1 MQSLIDNAS
10 SGAVITIT
18 QDYSEASTLNVN
30 KPLTIIGRSDPSSGA
45 RPVITVSTAFNGTA
59 LSVNASNVT
68 IKGLEIIHVSTHSS
82 NDTAISLAPGG
93 TYVNPD
99 GGLMVNENIVI
110 DDCSIH
116 YSKFG
121 ISSKAKDFTLTNS
134 VLHNRVPTNTTA
146 RSIGIYSHD
155 GDILIDNNT
164 YTTAGNLAIE
174 GIHMN
179 YATNDGYV
187 NQHSGIITYTNNT
200 STIATTRK
208 FIFFEVGAE
217 KNPVGAD
224 PLSMV
229 ITNNNIAAGTGSA
242 FFVMQPNF
250 VDSFESIGT
259 IEIANNTVKDTFS
272 NGVVQ
277 LDTQYGAAKTHN
289 LLTNVPK
296 FIVYGNTE
304 QTGIVDTG
312 KTIYE
317 NVMALTNWS
326 SLPANMP
333 DILSVVNPNGP
344 PAPPPAD
351 PVVEQIFDTQTSGT
365 TGLTIA
371 GLIGGSN
378 TTPVTLTKVS
388 DTAANVAVTSGSGA
402 SLNRLVLVNSDEI
415 PLQKALSV
423 FANTW
428 RTDIGGYA
436 TPISFA
442 VKFVDSADLTSF
454 AAPAVTQNYTIELP
468 ELANRA
474 YVVIYRENAD
484 GTVTF
489 VTNAGLVPGQVS
501 KYTFT
506 LASNSVYTV
515 ADSGVLT
522 AGLTTQV
529 VSKFAELAD
538 LYNEDGET
546 HFHGRI
552 YDDADLRAGLK
563 ASFNVLYSDIGN
575 LVAAAN
581 GSLVTIDGSL
591 LVAGLDA
598 EEPGYTGP
606 LTISTTSLVYFVH
619 VLLNETLEGHQPLSA
634 FDISTATTYQAINEM
649 REAFIASFRARVVHY
664 FDLLEVAFPT
674 QSVSNLLAY
683 YLAPIQKRA
692 RMMAMAALT
701 GTNTVST
708 TQVNPANDEPQ
719 TNTMFLRDMDQVW
732 HMYASL
738 HIENSSNNFDS
749 KVNAS
754 IPLNT
759 TENMK
764 SNIRLYER
772 TLTLSSGTNWE
783 PTSSVQDPFEF
794 GKRFLSLKATIGT
807 SAQNEWLRKML
818 QIWSLARIH
827 NNLYDADHGQVTS
840 VEQGNDLTFPY
851 TQPGNNA
858 SWDGSTVDPLQLEY
872 YTTFGYGPSNTQLHN
887 SAGFWTVSEEPAG
900 TELYTGNGSTGFIE
914 KVLLD
919 KIHIHLR
926 LRHFAADIRPSQI
939 SDSLEQIGWVAFIEN
954 FFRYYMWSANN
965 AQAGTPAT
973 EETTYV
979 AKKVAFFNAYD
990 DSVAGESRLLS
1001 EHISIAA
1008 NAAIGNAVSAAAFVN
1023 SLSQVKSYA
1032 STNYWNIIMKK
1043 RLNHLPYHV
1052 VWNNTE
1058 NMQEIA
1064 LGTPIEQDVNTL
1076 IATFNNM
1083 IDFYPRT
1090 LTSDKQTNS
1099 LLPDVF
1105 EWYKIVGYLA
1115 AVPQELPQNEASA
1128 YNSDIG
1134 FGRISRATFPF
1145 VGIQTMDPQ
1154 AFYDELTKRLFFLH
1168 KSYGMGIS
1176 GSLNSDH
1183 TGGSTFDVASPS
1195 AVLGVYDSALDSYV
1209 SGFRGLKNLNN
1220 YYKMLRQENDLRL
1233 AQSNVNSEVDLED
1246 LDRIFTNAIS
1256 LLDAQKQALINTS
1269 ATVSQD
1275 MSDLTNTLETY
1286 HDPYQIS
1293 SAVQDLQLRYVQ
1305 LSSENRAQSVLEA
1318 TYQAFAPL
1326 LTAVKQ
1332 LSHTVSGKQFEY
1344 QNLLTAYNT
1353 QFENYLQNLEGW
1365 NTLIQRAEDL
1375 FGGATT
1381 YMNLLQSRLDLIA
1394 SVGALRAKFNTDVAQ
1409 VKAILSSVQQAYLLL
1424 KSQGVRTIGNFA
1436 AGSTFQMNGVT
1447 YTRPRAAIGTFS
1459 VENYLNFVPK

>member
-1 MQSLIDNAS
+1 M
-10 SGAVITIT
+10 
-18 QDYSEASTLNVN
+18 
-30 KPLTIIGRSDPSSGA
+30 
-45 RPVITVSTAFNGTA
+45 VSQN
-59 LSVNASNVT
+59 
-68 IKGLEIIHVSTHSS
+68 THSGRIDFHD
-82 NDTAISLAPGG
+82 NTCAAAVTGRFIHLQGG
-93 TYVNPD
+93 V
-99 GGLMVNENIVI
+99 G
-110 DDCSIH
+110 
-116 YSKFG
+116 
-121 ISSKAKDFTLTNS
+121 
-134 VLHNRVPTNTTA
+134 
-146 RSIGIYSHD
+146 
-155 GDILIDNNT
+155 
-164 YTTAGNLAIE
+164 
-174 GIHMN
+174 
-179 YATNDGYV
+179 
-187 NQHSGIITYTNNT
+187 TNNPAG
-200 STIATTRK
+200 S
-208 FIFFEVGAE
+208 
-217 KNPVGAD
+217 D
-224 PLSMV
+224 PLSME
-229 ITNNNIAAGTGSA
+229 IYNNNIAGNTTS
-242 FFVMQPNF
+242 FFLYETTSNT
-250 VDSFESIGT
+250 SLEAIGQVEIYDNT
-259 IEIANNTVKDTFS
+259 IFNAYRDGVVRIARVSGGDIDTF
-272 NGVVQ
+272 
-277 LDTQYGAAKTHN
+277 
-289 LLTNVPK
+289 TNNPK
-296 FIVYGNTE
+296 FVVYNNTE
-304 QTGIVDTG
+304 QTIMDTSSG
-312 KTIYE
+312 LVLE
-317 NVMALTNWS
+317 NVLALTGYTT
-326 SLPANMP
+326 LPQNIG

-344 PAPPPAD
+344 PPPN
-351 PVVEQIFDTQTSGT
+351 PVVEQILQTIVAGT
-365 TGLTIA
+365 ASLTISD
-371 GLIGGSN
+371 LIGGSN

-402 SLNRLVLVNSDEI
+402 TLNRLVLVNSDEI

-428 RTDIGGYA
+428 RTDIGGNA

-442 VKFVDSADLTSF
+442 VKFVDSTDLTSF
-454 AAPAVTQNYTIELP
+454 ATPAVTQNYTIELP

-501 KYTFT
+501 KYSFT

-538 LYNEDGET
+538 LYNEDGQT

-563 ASFNVLYSDIGN
+563 ANFNVLYSDVGN
-575 LVAAAN
+575 LIAAAN
-581 GSLVTIDGSL
+581 SSLVTIDGSL
-591 LVAGLDA
+591 LVDGLDA

-649 REAFIASFRARVVHY
+649 REAFIASFRARVTHY
-664 FDLLEVAFPT
+664 FDLLDVAFPT

-692 RMMAMAALT
+692 RMLAMAALT

-738 HIENSSNNFDS
+738 HIENSTNNFDS

-759 TENMK
+759 SENMK

-772 TLTLSSGTNWE
+772 TLTLLDGTNWE
-783 PTSSVQDPFEF
+783 PTSTVQDPFEF
-794 GKRFLSLKATIGT
+794 GKRFLSLKTNIGS

-818 QIWSLARIH
+818 QIWNLARIH

-840 VEQGNDLTFPY
+840 VEQGDGSAFPY

-887 SAGFWTVSEEPAG
+887 NAGFWTSSEEPAG

-919 KIHIHLR
+919 KIYIHLR

-939 SDSLEQIGWVAFIEN
+939 SDPLEQIGWVAFIEN

-965 AQAGTPAT
+965 AQAGSPAT
-973 EETTYV
+973 EETTYI

-1023 SLSQVKSYA
+1023 ALFQVKTYT

-1058 NMQEIA
+1058 NMQAIA

-1076 IATFNNM
+1076 IATFNN
-1083 IDFYPRT
+1083 IVDFYPRT

-1115 AVPQELPQNEASA
+1115 AVPQELPENEASA

-1145 VGIQTMDPQ
+1145 VGTQTMDPQ

-1168 KSYGMGIS
+1168 KSSGMGIS

-1233 AQSNVNSEVDLED
+1233 AQSNVNSEFDLED

-1269 ATVSQD
+1269 ATISQD
-1275 MSDLTNTLETY
+1275 MLDLTNTLETY

-1332 LSHTVSGKQFEY
+1332 LSQTVSGKQLEY

-1381 YMNLLQSRLDLIA
+1381 YMDLLQSRLDLIA
-1394 SVGALRAKFNTDVAQ
+1394 SVGALRAKFNADVAQ

-1424 KSQGVRTIGNFA
+1424 KSQGVRTLGTFA
-1436 AGSTFQMNGVT
+1436 SGSTFQMNGIT

>member
-1 MQSLIDNAS
+1 MQSIIDNAS

-18 QDYSEASTLNVN
+18 QDYSETTPLNVN
-30 KPLTIIGRSDPSSGA
+30 KPLTIIGRSDPSSGD
-45 RPVITVSTAFNGTA
+45 RPVITITTGSSLNIAGID
-59 LSVNASNVT
+59 VNASNVT
-68 IKGLEIIHVSTHSS
+68 IKGLEIVLSNTNVNIDQGAIRFLAGVAANFDNQSS
-82 NDTAISLAPGG
+82 VP
-93 TYVNPD
+93 
-99 GGLMVNENIVI
+99 VNENLVI
-110 DDCSIH
+110 DDCRIV
-116 YSKFG
+116 YPKNG
-121 ISSKAKDFTLTNS
+121 IYNMANNLSVTNCE
-134 VLHNRVPTNTTA
+134 LHSTVNTTTTI
-146 RSIGIYSHD
+146 RSIFFYH
-155 GDILIDNNT
+155 
-164 YTTAGNLAIE
+164 
-174 GIHMN
+174 
-179 YATNDGYV
+179 NDGQSV
-187 NQHSGIITYTNNT
+187 ISNNVFTTDGGLALSGVFAQHNGSNGFQNTHSGRIDFHDNTCAAAVTGRFIHLQGGVGTNNPAG
-200 STIATTRK
+200 S
-208 FIFFEVGAE
+208 
-217 KNPVGAD
+217 D
-224 PLSMV
+224 PLSME
-229 ITNNNIAAGTGSA
+229 IYNNNIAGNTTS
-242 FFVMQPNF
+242 FFLYETTSNTSLEAIGQVEIYDNTIFNAYRDGVVRIARVSGGDIDTFTNNPKF
-250 VDSFESIGT
+250 VVY
-259 IEIANNTVKDTFS
+259 NNTVQTIMDTS
-272 NGVVQ
+272 SGLV
-277 LDTQYGAAKTHN
+277 L
-289 LLTNVPK
+289 
-296 FIVYGNTE
+296 
-304 QTGIVDTG
+304 
-312 KTIYE
+312 E
-317 NVMALTNWS
+317 NVLALTGYTT
-326 SLPANMP
+326 LPQNIG
-333 DILSVVNPNGP
+333 DILSVVDPNGP
-344 PAPPPAD
+344 PPPN
-351 PVVEQIFDTQTSGT
+351 PVVEQILQTIVAGT
-365 TGLTIA
+365 ASLTISD
-371 GLIGGSN
+371 LIGGSN

-402 SLNRLVLVNSDEI
+402 TLNRLVLVNSDEI

-428 RTDIGGYA
+428 RTDIGGNT

-442 VKFVDSADLTSF
+442 VKFVDSTDLTSF
-454 AAPAVTQNYTIELP
+454 ATPAVTQNYTIELP

-501 KYTFT
+501 KYSFT

-538 LYNEDGET
+538 LYNEDGQT

-563 ASFNVLYSDIGN
+563 ANFNVLYSDVGN
-575 LVAAAN
+575 LIAAAN
-581 GSLVTIDGSL
+581 SSLVTIDGSL
-591 LVAGLDA
+591 LVDGLDA

-649 REAFIASFRARVVHY
+649 REAFIASFRARVTHY
-664 FDLLEVAFPT
+664 FDLLDVAFPT

-692 RMMAMAALT
+692 RMLAMAALT

-738 HIENSSNNFDS
+738 HIENSTNNFDS

-759 TENMK
+759 SENMK

-772 TLTLSSGTNWE
+772 TLTLLDGTNWE
-783 PTSSVQDPFEF
+783 PTSTVQDPFEF
-794 GKRFLSLKATIGT
+794 GKRFLSLKTNIGS

-818 QIWSLARIH
+818 QIWNLARIH

-840 VEQGNDLTFPY
+840 VEQGDGSAFPY

-887 SAGFWTVSEEPAG
+887 NAGFWTSSEEPAG

-919 KIHIHLR
+919 KIYIHLR

-939 SDSLEQIGWVAFIEN
+939 SDPLEQIGWVAFIEN

-965 AQAGTPAT
+965 AQAGSPAT
-973 EETTYV
+973 EETTYI

-1023 SLSQVKSYA
+1023 ALFQVKTYT

-1058 NMQEIA
+1058 NMQAIA

-1076 IATFNNM
+1076 IATFNN
-1083 IDFYPRT
+1083 IVDFYPRT

-1115 AVPQELPQNEASA
+1115 AVPQELPENEASA

-1145 VGIQTMDPQ
+1145 VGTQTMDPQ

-1168 KSYGMGIS
+1168 KSSGMGIS

-1233 AQSNVNSEVDLED
+1233 AQSNVNSEFDLED

-1269 ATVSQD
+1269 ATISQD
-1275 MSDLTNTLETY
+1275 MLDLTNTLETY

-1332 LSHTVSGKQFEY
+1332 LSQTVSGKQLEY

-1381 YMNLLQSRLDLIA
+1381 YMDLLQSRLDLIA
-1394 SVGALRAKFNTDVAQ
+1394 SVGALRAKFNADVAQ

-1424 KSQGVRTIGNFA
+1424 KSQGVRTLGTFA
-1436 AGSTFQMNGVT
+1436 SGSTFQMNGIT

>member
-18 QDYSEASTLNVN
+18 QDLSESSPLNVN

-45 RPVITVSTAFNGTA
+45 RPVITITTSSSLNIAGID
-59 LSVNASNVT
+59 VNSSNVT
-68 IKGLEIIHVSTHSS
+68 IKGLEIVINNTNVNIDQGAIRFMAGVSADFVNQS
-82 NDTAISLAPGG
+82 AIP
-93 TYVNPD
+93 
-99 GGLMVNENIVI
+99 VNENLSI
-110 DDCSIH
+110 DDCRIV
-116 YSKFG
+116 YPKNCIYNLANN
-121 ISSKAKDFTLTNS
+121 ISVTNCE
-134 VLHNRVPTNTTA
+134 LHSTVTSTDTI
-146 RSIGIYSHD
+146 RSIFFY
-155 GDILIDNNT
+155 N
-164 YTTAGNLAIE
+164 
-174 GIHMN
+174 
-179 YATNDGYV
+179 NDGQSV
-187 NQHSGIITYTNNT
+187 INNNVFTTNGGLNLIGIFAQHNGSNGFRNTHSGSIQFNNNN
-200 STIATTRK
+200 SAIATTQR
-208 FIFFEVGAE
+208 FIHLQTGVGSN
-217 KNPVGAD
+217 NPVGSD
-224 PLSMV
+224 PLSME
-229 ITNNNIAAGTGSA
+229 ITNNSIDGNATS
-242 FFVMQPNF
+242 FFLYETN
-250 VDSFESIGT
+250 SNTSLEAIGQV
-259 IEIANNTVKDTFS
+259 EIADNTISGVYRDGVVRIAGSGTLDTF
-272 NGVVQ
+272 
-277 LDTQYGAAKTHN
+277 
-289 LLTNVPK
+289 TNTPK
-296 FIVYGNTE
+296 FLIYGNTE
-304 QTGIVDTG
+304 QTNMETSSGFVL
-312 KTIYE
+312 E
-317 NVMALTNWS
+317 NVLALT
-326 SLPANMP
+326 
-333 DILSVVNPNGP
+333 GY
-344 PAPPPAD
+344 
-351 PVVEQIFDTQTSGT
+351 TS
-365 TGLTIA
+365 
-371 GLIGGSN
+371 
-378 TTPVTLTKVS
+378 
-388 DTAANVAVTSGSGA
+388 
-402 SLNRLVLVNSDEI
+402 
-415 PLQKALSV
+415 
-423 FANTW
+423 
-428 RTDIGGYA
+428 
-436 TPISFA
+436 
-442 VKFVDSADLTSF
+442 
-454 AAPAVTQNYTIELP
+454 
-468 ELANRA
+468 
-474 YVVIYRENAD
+474 
-484 GTVTF
+484 
-489 VTNAGLVPGQVS
+489 
-501 KYTFT
+501 
-506 LASNSVYTV
+506 LASNIAEILSTSSAGSNPIV
-515 ADSGVLT
+515 DSGVLT

-575 LVAAAN
+575 LVSVAN
-581 GSLVTIDGSL
+581 GSLVTIDGNL
-591 LVAGLDA
+591 LIADLDS
-598 EEPGYTGP
+598 EEPGHTGP
-606 LTISTTSLVYFVH
+606 LTISTTSLVFFIH
-619 VLLNETLEGHQPLSA
+619 VLLNVTLEGHQPLSA
-634 FDISTATTYQAINEM
+634 FDISTATTYQAVNEM
-649 REAFIASFRARVVHY
+649 REEFIASFRARVVHY

-840 VEQGNDLTFPY
+840 VEQGDGSAFSY

-887 SAGFWTVSEEPAG
+887 STGFWTVSEEPAG

-979 AKKVAFFNAYD
+979 AKKVDFFNAYD

-1008 NAAIGNAVSAAAFVN
+1008 NAAISNAVSAAAFVN
-1023 SLSQVKSYA
+1023 SLFQVKSYA
-1032 STNYWNIIMKK
+1032 SNNYWNIIMKK

-1233 AQSNVNSEVDLED
+1233 AQSNVNSEVDLDD

-1305 LSSENRAQSVLEA
+1305 LSSENRAQTVLEA

-1326 LTAVKQ
+1326 LTVVKQ
-1332 LSHTVSGKQFEY
+1332 LSHTVSGKQLEY

-1381 YMNLLQSRLDLIA
+1381 YMDLLQSRLDLIA
-1394 SVGALRAKFNTDVAQ
+1394 SVGALKAKFNTDVAQ

-1424 KSQGVRTIGNFA
+1424 KSQGVRTLGTFA
-1436 AGSTFQMNGVT
+1436 SGSTFQMNGVT